1 MNAKTAS
8 AAPRSRPTIGARF
21 VAATIVAAAVLFVAS
36 AHATAASIS
45 APTPASLAKNRPVFT
60 ITNTGTCDAGT
71 KANWFYLSRT
81 SARRP
86 QVENGHTFLTNLENT
101 SQTMGGRSTGVNPD
115 LSTPGSAFTFTTP
128 GPALI
133 AGRYFVQISY
143 WNLNPSGLS
152 WSCGLTSG
160 QPGSYNPRYSIWI
173 PFYTPPQSFT
183 IPVQLR
189 AARVTTVYQFP
200 RIPQMNALGRV
211 TTNAGA
217 YRYTCAVFKGTK
229 RITATASNGYLAAPS
244 TAAKWSC
251 YGLRVPESLDGT
263 RLTLKVVVT
272 AGKSKTTTTRQFIAR

>member
-1 MNAKTAS
+1 MNVQKSSNAT
-8 AAPRSRPTIGARF
+8 RSRRGSGAGAF
-21 VAATIVAAAVLFVAS
+21 AAFIIPAAALLIAS
-36 AHATAASIS
+36 PHATAASIS

-71 KANWFYLSRT
+71 KANWFYISRT
-81 SARRP
+81 STRRP
-86 QVENGHTFLTNLENT
+86 QVENGLTFLTSLENT
-101 SQTMGGRSTGVNPD
+101 SETRGGRSTGFG
-115 LSTPGSAFTFTTP
+115 SEQSKPGGVFDFTAP
-128 GPALI
+128 GPPFT

-143 WNLNPSGLS
+143 WNVIPSGVS

-160 QPGSYNPRYSIWI
+160 QPGSKNTRYSYEI
-173 PFYTPPQSFT
+173 PFYTEPQSFV

-189 AARVTTVYQFP
+189 AAKATTIYQFP
-200 RIPQMNALGRV
+200 KNPQMNALGRV

-229 RITATASNGYLAAPS
+229 RITATAGNGYLATPS

-251 YGLRVPESLDGT
+251 YNLRVPEKLDGT